1 MSSTSSTSELF
12 AWEEQTV
19 GDLFDLEGGF
29 AFKSSEFLEDGVPVI
44 KIKNVKSGFFSKHDF
59 SFVSEHFLTARPQKV
74 ARQSDLLISMSGN
87 RHDGSPETW
96 VGKVAYFDAPE
107 KYLINQRVGALRVKD
122 ARKADPRFFSYLL
135 SSLTYQELFIAI
147 ATSSGGQANL
157 SPSQILSAPVYF
169 PKLAEQQRIAYILG
183 TLDDKIELNRRMA
196 ATLEEMARALF
207 KSWFVDFDPVRAK
220 AEGRPT
226 GLPPDIDALFPDEL
240 MESVLGQIPKG
251 WRTGNVS
258 AIGRVICGKTPL
270 TADRTNYGED
280 IPFITIPDMHE
291 QVFAIKTSKCLSTKG
306 AESQPKK
313 TVPPGAIA
321 VSCIAT
327 PGLVTIVD
335 RPSQTN
341 QQINTVVP
349 HDLLES
355 FYWYYSLSGL
365 GNEIRA
371 AGSGGSVLTNLS
383 TSRFSELTV
392 LFPNAPLR
400 VQYHDLVSPFLLRL
414 RDTMQQIQALSRIRD
429 TLLPKLMSGEMKI
442 SEIENFAEGM
452 NL

>member
-157 SPSQILSAPVYF
+157 SPGQILSAPVYV

-207 KSWFVDFDPVRAK
+207 KSWFVDFDPVHAK

-226 GLPPDIDALFPDEL
+226 NLPPEIDALFPDSFEDSEL
-240 MESVLGQIPKG
+240 GPIPTGWEVGKLGDLCRNLRRPAPLSSISPEEPYVGLDAITKRSLALMTWGKG
-251 WRTGNVS
+251 
-258 AIGRVICGKTPL
+258 
-270 TADRTNYGED
+270 
-280 IPFITIPDMHE
+280 E
-291 QVFAIKTSKCLSTKG
+291 QV
-306 AESQPKK
+306 ESQKSRFKNGEILFGKLRPYFHK
-313 TVPPGAIA
+313 V
-321 VSCIAT
+321 CIAPVDGVCST
-327 PGLVTIVD
+327 DILVID
-335 RPSQTN
+335 SKEPS
-341 QQINTVVP
+341 
-349 HDLLES
+349 
-355 FYWYYSLSGL
+355 YYSLVALMLSEVSTIEFVTAASDGTRMPRTKWEDLDRMPLAVPPIQLAENFDARVRPLFDRVKRVSFACQSL
-365 GNEIRA
+365 GA
-371 AGSGGSVLTNLS
+371 
-383 TSRFSELTV
+383 
-392 LFPNAPLR
+392 
-400 VQYHDLVSPFLLRL
+400 
-414 RDTMQQIQALSRIRD
+414 IRD
-429 TLLPKLMSGEMKI
+429 TLLPKLISGEL
-442 SEIENFAEGM
+442 STDSHLQEVNHGT
-452 NL
+452 N

>member
-157 SPSQILSAPVYF
+157 SPGQILSAPVYF

-207 KSWFVDFDPVRAK
+207 KSWFVDFNPVRAK

-226 GLPPDIDALFPDEL
+226 GLPPDIDALFPDAFEDSEL
-240 MESVLGQIPKG
+240 GKIPKG
-251 WRTGNVS
+251 WEVGGVAKLADITSGKRPTAKFPDPLPEAIVPLWGGNGPMAYV
-258 AIGRVICGKTPL
+258 ADPLFTEPILLTGRVGTLGSVFRICEPCWPSDNT
-270 TADRTNYGED
+270 
-280 IPFITIPDMHE
+280 
-291 QVFAIKTSKCLSTKG
+291 
-306 AESQPKK
+306 
-313 TVPPGAIA
+313 
-321 VSCIAT
+321 
-327 PGLVTIVD
+327 LVI
-335 RPSQTN
+335 RPS
-341 QQINTVVP
+341 
-349 HDLLES
+349 DLSAFEYLFLHLSLIDFASLNRGSTQPLLTQSDLKAQKLAIPTSAVMDCFSRITGSMYRRIDQAALETRT
-355 FYWYYSLSGL
+355 
-365 GNEIRA
+365 IA
-371 AGSGGSVLTNLS
+371 A
-383 TSRFSELTV
+383 
-392 LFPNAPLR
+392 
-400 VQYHDLVSPFLLRL
+400 L
-414 RDTMQQIQALSRIRD
+414 RDA
-429 TLLPKLMSGEMKI
+429 LLPKLISGELSV
-442 SEIENFAEGM
+442 SEVGR
-452 NL
+452 